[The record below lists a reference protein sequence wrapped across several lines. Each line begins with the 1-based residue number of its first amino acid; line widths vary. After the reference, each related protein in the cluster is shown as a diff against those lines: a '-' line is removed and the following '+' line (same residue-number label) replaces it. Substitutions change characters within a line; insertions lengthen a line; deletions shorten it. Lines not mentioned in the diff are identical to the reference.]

1 MSTSHDAAAA
11 GIAGHLPTH
20 HYTIPP
26 AHFPRKQF
34 PFRFPIKIIEFT
46 VDFLWG
52 KWYYHIRVM
61 KTSAVKT
68 EYAEVLELAD
78 RQD

>member
-1 MSTSHDAAAA
+1 M
-11 GIAGHLPTH
+11 
-20 HYTIPP
+20 
-26 AHFPRKQF
+26 Q
-34 PFRFPIKIIEFT
+34 KIIEFT

-52 KWYYHIRVM
+52 KWYHHIRVM
-61 KTSAVKT
+61 KTSAAKT